1 MPQCRKKVGFCE
13 SSHLDRI
20 GFRVEGRFFLKLFMK
35 TGLAVLSWESV
46 HPALVLC
53 GLGL

>member
-1 MPQCRKKVGFCE
+1 MQKKVGFCE
-13 SSHLDRI
+13 YSHWDRI
-20 GFRVEGRFFLKLFMK
+20 GFRVEGSFFLKLFMK
-35 TGLAVLSWESV
+35 TGLAVSSWESI